1 MGDGFNYREEFKKLD
16 LKEIIKQE
24 EPKEEEKMDPFTNI
38 DLRVAEVVDV
48 ADHPD
53 ADKLYVITLHI
64 GELGT
69 REIVA
74 GMKPYYQKEEL
85 LGRHIVVVANLKP
98 AKLRGIMSNGMMLAA
113 EDEDGVVSFV
123 DGGDMAPG
131 CKVFVEGIKREP
143 KEVVEFS
150 DFKEIK
156 LTVAADQSIMYNDST
171 LMGSAG
177 PLKVDSNRPVKT
189 GAEVL

>member
-1 MGDGFNYREEFKKLD
+1 
-16 LKEIIKQE
+16 
-24 EPKEEEKMDPFTNI
+24 MDPFSSV

-64 GELGT
+64 GELGN
-69 REIVA
+69 RQIVA
-74 GMKPYYQKEEL
+74 GMKPYYEKEEL
-85 LGRHIVVVANLKP
+85 LGQHIVVVANLKP
-98 AKLRGIMSNGMMLAA
+98 AKLRGVLSNGMMLAA
-113 EDEDGVVSFV
+113 QDEDGVVSFV

-131 CKVFVEGIKREP
+131 CKVFVEGIVREP

-156 LTVAADQSIMYNDST
+156 LIVSEDQSIMYNDLL
-171 LMGSAG
+171 LMASAG
-177 PLKVDSNRPVKT
+177 PLKVDPNRPVKA